1 MTIRVTF
8 LCAPGGDAT
17 VDPLLGDVPLSDLG
31 LHRAAAAQAMLP
43 PHELAVR
50 APSIRCSQTA
60 AALGLEAAVE
70 PALHDLG
77 LGTWCGRTVDEVA
90 AADPHGFAAWLK
102 DPDAA
107 PHEGESVRRL
117 CRRTANWLGSMAPDT
132 GHTVALTEAAVVR
145 AALIHAL
152 GVPARA
158 FWHLAVP
165 PLSTVSLTL
174 EGGCWDV
181 RVDDVDAAPQDDRR
195 WPHSRPAMLVH
206 ARSDQSASHRFG
218 GGKRSGTPQ
227 EAAFAACR

>member
-17 VDPLLGDVPLSDLG
+17 LDRLLGDVPLGELSLRRAVAA
-31 LHRAAAAQAMLP
+31 RAALP
-43 PHELAVR
+43 PHQVAVR

-60 AALGLEAAVE
+60 DAFGLAAVVE
-70 PALHDLG
+70 PELRNLD

-90 AADPHGFAAWLK
+90 ATDPHGFTAWLK

-117 CRRTANWLGSMAPDT
+117 CRRTADWLSSAAPDT
-132 GHTVALTEAAVVR
+132 GHTVAVTEAAVVR

-174 EGGCWDV
+174 RDCCWDV
-181 RVDDVDAAPQDDRR
+181 RLGYVTSQDARR
-195 WPHSRPAMLVH
+195 WVLSRPATLVH
-206 ARSDQSASHRFG
+206 TGGDQSSAPHLG
-218 GGKRSGTPQ
+218 CGKRSSSPPETVFVG
-227 EAAFAACR
+227 CG